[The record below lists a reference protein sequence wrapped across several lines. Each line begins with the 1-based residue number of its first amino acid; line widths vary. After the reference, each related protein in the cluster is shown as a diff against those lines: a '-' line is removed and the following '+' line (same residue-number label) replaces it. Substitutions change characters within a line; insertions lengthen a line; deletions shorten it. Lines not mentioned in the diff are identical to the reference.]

1 MTPMSDLA
9 ERRLFAPA
17 TVSASFALVLLLA
30 PGMTWA
36 GTAPDLTAS
45 GLGYFSVAV
54 FVLAYVLVVTEDI
67 TGLRKSKPLVLA
79 AGLIWLI
86 VSIAWQRSGVAGAA
100 DLLRHNLLEYAE
112 LLLFLLAAMSYVNTL
127 EERRVFE
134 ALRARLIAR
143 QVSFRAAFW
152 LTGLMAFCLSPF
164 IDNLTTAL
172 VVGAIVVAM
181 GRGKVAFIAPACTN
195 IVVAANAG
203 GAFSPFGD
211 ITTLMVWQK
220 GVLGFF
226 EFFRLFAPCLINWLV
241 PAVCMSIAVPKGS
254 PAQESGTV
262 EIKRGGVVVMLLFAS
277 TILLTVC
284 AQQFAGLPPFLGMMS
299 GLGILQLAGY
309 FIRRREV
316 RELREGESPFD
327 VFMSIRRIEW
337 DTLLFFYG
345 VMLCVGGLAALG
357 YLNALSSVSYQ
368 ALGPSA
374 ANVLL
379 GLLSAVIDNIPIMF
393 AVLTLQPEMSHGHW
407 LLVTLTAGVGGSL
420 LSIGS
425 AAGVAL
431 MGQARGNYT
440 FLSHL
445 KWTWA
450 VALGYAASIAVH
462 FAVNAVYF

>member
-1 MTPMSDLA
+1 MTS
-9 ERRLFAPA
+9 
-17 TVSASFALVLLLA
+17 
-30 PGMTWA
+30 
-36 GTAPDLTAS
+36 TAPDLTAS
-45 GLGYFSVAV
+45 SLGYLSVTV

-86 VSIAWQRSGVAGAA
+86 VAIAWQRSGAAGVA

-112 LLLFLLAAMSYVNTL
+112 LLLFLLAAMTYVNTL

-134 ALRARLIAR
+134 ALRAGLIAR
-143 QVSFRAAFW
+143 RVSFRAAFW

-181 GRGKVAFIAPACTN
+181 GRGKAAFIAPACTN

-220 GVLGFF
+220 GLLGFL

-241 PAVCMSIAVPKGS
+241 PSVCMSIAVPKGS
-254 PAQESGTV
+254 PTQESGTV
-262 EIKRGGVVVMLLFAS
+262 EIKRGGFVVMLLFAL

-316 RELREGESPFD
+316 RELREGERPFD

-345 VMLCVGGLAALG
+345 VILCIGGLAALG
-357 YLNALSSVSYQ
+357 YLNAFSRVSYQ

-379 GLLSAVIDNIPIMF
+379 GLVSAVIDNIPIMF

-431 MGQARGNYT
+431 MGQARGSYT

-462 FAVNAVYF
+462 FAINAVYF

>member
-1 MTPMSDLA
+1 
-9 ERRLFAPA
+9 
-17 TVSASFALVLLLA
+17 
-30 PGMTWA
+30 
-36 GTAPDLTAS
+36 
-45 GLGYFSVAV
+45 
-54 FVLAYVLVVTEDI
+54 
-67 TGLRKSKPLVLA
+67 
-79 AGLIWLI
+79 
-86 VSIAWQRSGVAGAA
+86 
-100 DLLRHNLLEYAE
+100 
-112 LLLFLLAAMSYVNTL
+112 
-127 EERRVFE
+127 
-134 ALRARLIAR
+134 
-143 QVSFRAAFW
+143 
-152 LTGLMAFCLSPF
+152 
-164 IDNLTTAL
+164 
-172 VVGAIVVAM
+172 
-181 GRGKVAFIAPACTN
+181 
-195 IVVAANAG
+195 
-203 GAFSPFGD
+203 
-211 ITTLMVWQK
+211 
-220 GVLGFF
+220 
-226 EFFRLFAPCLINWLV
+226 
-241 PAVCMSIAVPKGS
+241 MSIAVPKGS
-254 PAQESGTV
+254 PTGESGTV
-262 EIKRGGVVVMLLFAS
+262 EIKRGGVAVTLLFAS

-316 RELREGESPFD
+316 RELRDGERPFD

-345 VMLCVGGLAALG
+345 VILCFGGLAALG
-357 YLNALSSVSYQ
+357 YLNAFSRVSYQ

-379 GLLSAVIDNIPIMF
+379 GLVSAVIDNIPIMF

-431 MGQARGNYT
+431 MGQARGSYT

-462 FAVNAVYF
+462 FAINAVYF

>member
-1 MTPMSDLA
+1 MSDLA

-17 TVSASFALVLLLA
+17 KVSAPLALVLLLA

-86 VSIAWQRSGVAGAA
+86 VSIAWQRSGVAGVA

-143 QVSFRAAFW
+143 QVSFRSAFW

-181 GRGKVAFIAPACTN
+181 GRGKMAFIAPACTN

-241 PAVCMSIAVPKGS
+241 PAVCMSIAIPKGS
-254 PAQESGTV
+254 PTQESGTV
-262 EIKRGGVVVMLLFAS
+262 EIKRGGIIVMLLFAL
-277 TILLTVC
+277 TVLITVC

-309 FIRRREV
+309 FIRRREA
-316 RELREGESPFD
+316 RELRDGEKPFD
-327 VFMSIRRIEW
+327 VFMSIRNIEW

-345 VMLCVGGLAALG
+345 VILCVGGLAALG
-357 YLNALSSVSYQ
+357 YLNAFSSVSYQ

-393 AVLTLQPEMSHGHW
+393 AVLTLEPGMSHGHW

-431 MGQARGNYT
+431 MGQARGSYT
-440 FLSHL
+440 FLSHF

-462 FAVNAVYF
+462 FAINAAYF